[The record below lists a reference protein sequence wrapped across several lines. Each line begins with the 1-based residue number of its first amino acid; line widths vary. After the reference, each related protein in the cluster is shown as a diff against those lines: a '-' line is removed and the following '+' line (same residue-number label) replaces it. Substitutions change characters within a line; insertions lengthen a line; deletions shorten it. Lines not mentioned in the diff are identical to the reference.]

1 MTMKIFKI
9 LATSVAILLFSGC
22 GGGSAEDPPALA
34 TGASR
39 PALSASPVSPA
50 AWMGG
55 IWDSIQNKRLD
66 QLVIPGSHDSG
77 TGFMDSRF
85 GTNTART
92 QTGSIA
98 TQLRDGIRYLD
109 FRVEEAAHRGCAD
122 DSVWWF
128 NHGTY
133 RSQTRLMTALDEI
146 KDFLSDE
153 AHAKEFLILDFQDIS
168 LNYNDG
174 RARDNLLSMIE
185 RRLGAYL
192 AKPGWQQK
200 TLGELRN
207 DGQRVVV
214 VLGISAASNL
224 DPNYKPSAC
233 GQFDRQN
240 FTLRRDALISVYEEF
255 DWARDIKSR
264 IVDAQLNKVA
274 ANNSGNEKDKAYFD
288 AYRSATDNGKL
299 RVLQLIVRPSNN
311 WFAMSWSEAL
321 ANRVGFPYDLLTLT
335 SLRINGRLNYNY
347 NEDDALN
354 WSLTSWSYTRNFTQ
368 FLQTAP
374 ACPSGWLGKRLR
386 MGLEGDPAQWNPPNI
401 VIVDNYV
408 PERADASTQHNWILP
423 DHVSGQWV
431 QDFSGSYVGMFIRL
445 NQINTEGRR
454 LKSVADLAD
463 ERCLVAR

>member
-1 MTMKIFKI
+1 MKILKLF
-9 LATSVAILLFSGC
+9 ATSLAILMFSGC
-22 GGGSAEDPPALA
+22 GGGGSEDTSLLA
-34 TGASR
+34 TGATR
-39 PALSASPVSPA
+39 PALSAAPVLPA

-77 TGFMDSRF
+77 TGFMDSRY

-146 KDFLSDE
+146 KTFLSEE

-174 RARDNLLSMIE
+174 RARDNLLSMIQ
-185 RRLGAYL
+185 RRLQPYL
-192 AKPGWQQK
+192 AKDGWRQK
-200 TLGELRN
+200 TLKQLHEAGE
-207 DGQRVVV
+207 RVVV
-214 VLGISAASNL
+214 VLGGSAESNL
-224 DPNYKPSAC
+224 KEDYKQSAC
-233 GQFDRQN
+233 GQFDRQY
-240 FTLRRDALISVYEEF
+240 FRLRRDALISAYDEF

-264 IVDAQLNKVA
+264 IVDAQLNQA
-274 ANNSGNEKDKAYFD
+274 AASTSGNEKDLAYFKAY
-288 AYRSATDNGKL
+288 RNATENGKL
-299 RVLQLIVRPSNN
+299 RVLQLITRPSNN

-321 ANRVGFPYDLLTLT
+321 GFRTGFPYDLLSLT

-347 NEDDALN
+347 NEDDALD
-354 WSLTSWSYTRNFTQ
+354 WSFSTWSYTDNFTQ
-368 FLQTAP
+368 FLKSPA

-386 MGLEGDPAQWNPPNI
+386 MGLEGDPALWNLPNI
-401 VIVDNYV
+401 VIADNYL
-408 PERADASTQHNWILP
+408 PARAHASTHYDWLLP

-431 QDFSGSYVGMFIRL
+431 QDYSGSYVGMFIRL
-445 NQINTEGRR
+445 NQIRTEDRR
-454 LKSVADLAD
+454 LKSVLDLSD
-463 ERCLVAR
+463 DRCLVAR